1 VKKAGY
7 SLISIDNNDVAPK
20 VIKMITAN
28 FIDVNKL
35 YNFCTSDGLDF
46 CLFVIK
52 FDAEIS
58 TQSSLLKIKR
68 KRVKRRIYTLII
80 V

>member
-28 FIDVNKL
+28 FIEVNKL
-35 YNFCTSDGLDF
+35 YNFCMSDGLKF

-58 TQSSLLKIKR
+58 AQSLLLKIKS
-68 KRVKRRIYTLII
+68 KSIKHCFYILII

>member
-1 VKKAGY
+1 MKKAGY
-7 SLISIDNNDVAPK
+7 SLISIDNKDVAPK

-35 YNFCTSDGLDF
+35 YNFCTSDGPDF

-52 FDAEIS
+52 IDAEIS
-58 TQSSLLKIKR
+58 TQSLILKIKR
-68 KRVKRRIYTLII
+68 KRAKRRISTLML